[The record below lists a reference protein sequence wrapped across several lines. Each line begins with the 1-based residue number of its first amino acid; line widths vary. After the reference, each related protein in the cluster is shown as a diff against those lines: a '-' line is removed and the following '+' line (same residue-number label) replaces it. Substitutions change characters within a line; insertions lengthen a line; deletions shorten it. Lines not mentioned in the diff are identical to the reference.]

1 MKELWNKIAD
11 IVCAVDFM
19 DRDTLIGILNPL
31 ETESQA
37 KEMINYLEE
46 NKDNIEVMRVDNL
59 LRKALEIGN

>member
-11 IVCAVDFM
+11 IVCGVDFM